1 MKKNLSDVVSCKKT
15 AQNRFLSLLSP
26 VTYGFFRDNS
36 WQGPGQVFRAIRAM
50 GGEVDIES
58 TNYFDVNGV
67 SAMGKKWILSITAN
81 GFVFPA
87 VLTASFADKQNGD
100 VYDLTITI

>member
-1 MKKNLSDVVSCKKT
+1 MKKNLSDLVSSKKT

-26 VTYGFFRDNS
+26 VTYGFFRDNH
-36 WQGPGQVFRAIRAM
+36 WDGPNQVFRAVRAL
-50 GGEVDIES
+50 GGEVEIES
-58 TNYFDVNGV
+58 TNYFEVNGV
-67 SAMGKKWILSITAN
+67 SAMGKKWILSISAN

-100 VYDLTITI
+100 LYDLTVTV